1 MLDLK
6 IKKLTTIMEK
16 SNNHY
21 ESDMVMIRIQALKWT
36 QGQIHDIILNNV
48 TKDWP
53 VYDTMMNML
62 AGSSYLL
69 IAFFFLYLL
78 NILYQS

>member
-1 MLDLK
+1 VLDLK
-6 IKKLTTIMEK
+6 IKKLTNIMEK

-21 ESDMVMIRIQALKWT
+21 ESDMVMIRIRALKWT

-53 VYDTMMNML
+53 VYDTMTNML
-62 AGSSYLL
+62 AGREHIQLFAYCIFLL
-69 IAFFFLYLL
+69 I
-78 NILYQS
+78 QS